1 MRSTCSQEP
10 VAYLVV
16 EMELKAWM
24 QSFWFHST
32 FRFHIYVKVTHEC
45 TFMIGY
51 IIIFSKLSKRRQHQ
65 TILHN
70 VSLVLIM
77 FLFETKLRPPP
88 FKQNRTLSDHNN
100 QFIINTDNHLIGVS
114 DQKIMLS
121 LSLYHYKQHFIS
133 MKWQTCCKD
142 YSKSLVK
149 VRQQ

>member
-16 EMELKAWM
+16 EMKLKAWM
-24 QSFWFHST
+24 QSFWFRST

-51 IIIFSKLSKRRQHQ
+51 IIIFSKLSLRRQHQ

-70 VSLVLIM
+70 VSLVLTM
-77 FLFETKLRPPP
+77 FFFETKLRPPP
-88 FKQNRTLSDHNN
+88 FKQNRTLSDRNN
-100 QFIINTDNHLIGVS
+100 QFIINTD
-114 DQKIMLS
+114 QKIRS
-121 LSLYHYKQHFIS
+121 EKKVYHYKQHVIS
-133 MKWQTCCKD
+133 MKWQICCKD